1 MNTLDT
7 MPDEIMM
14 PFVDMLQRYGM
25 TYDESESFAANL
37 QMLADVVEDFGYDRG
52 YESCS
57 EYYN

>member
-1 MNTLDT
+1 
-7 MPDEIMM
+7 MPVEIMM

-37 QMLADVVEDFGYDRG
+37 QMLVDVVEDSGYDRG